1 MKENSTKTLA
11 VTVEV
16 LNEKLDEII
25 NKQND
30 IEKELQRNNK
40 VIMQRINKLQ
50 EHNEIEDMR
59 SNILNEHINKI
70 AQMILAIKKQL
81 YWFKNAIQIYI
92 G

>member
-81 YWFKNAIQIYI
+81 Y
-92 G
+92 